1 MGAGQDEG
9 EGMLLRLPNELL
21 LLILTHVQGRHLIH
35 NVRLVCRKFHCLL
48 TNQQWWLSRIHK
60 MPQNIRLSEAE
71 MKAEDFDA
79 ARSFIAVEEE
89 TQRWSK
95 WVASK
100 KWPLESTKLGSA
112 GMCLG
117 NTPNG
122 LAACSTFGKK
132 VFH

>member
-1 MGAGQDEG
+1 
-9 EGMLLRLPNELL
+9 
-21 LLILTHVQGRHLIH
+21 
-35 NVRLVCRKFHCLL
+35 
-48 TNQQWWLSRIHK
+48 
-60 MPQNIRLSEAE
+60 

-100 KWPLESTKLGSA
+100 KHAKVLQHPLSLVWTYKMRMRVGYGAWISPLERQISFFHPLESTKLGSA

-132 VFH
+132 